1 MKRQTVLTTLQL
13 QAKLLD
19 ADERMRDDHV
29 GKASRSSFENCVKHL
44 EAHQTKLLRFQSA
57 KVLYCFCL
65 CISR

>member
-29 GKASRSSFENCVKHL
+29 GKGVEEQL
-44 EAHQTKLLRFQSA
+44 
-57 KVLYCFCL
+57 
-65 CISR
+65 